1 MEEAMRPIRISD
13 ETMKRAASQGGAAT
27 LSLTF
32 KEKLEIAKLLDNL
45 GVSVIEI
52 EGIEKPKADVLR
64 IKSIASLVKHCT
76 LAVPVKVDG
85 SDVAEVWAALG
96 EAQHPRLQ
104 VQAAVSP
111 SRMEYVHKMKAPQ
124 MLDAVSSAL
133 KACAAL
139 TDQVEFIAEDATRTD
154 PEYLHSL
161 VKAAIEA
168 GATTVTICDDAG
180 TMLPAEFVQF
190 LEQIR
195 EAVPQLESVTLG
207 VSCSSE
213 LFMAV
218 STSIAAIAHGAGEV
232 KTTSYPLGVTELPKL
247 AKALASKGDAYDI
260 SSPINNTVLTRTVM
274 QIDRICEQGSAK
286 SALATGASFATVNS
300 DFTLT
305 LVDDAEAVAEAV
317 RNLGYDLTDDDMVLV
332 FEAFQRIAKKKD
344 SIGAKE
350 LDAIVAS
357 AALQV
362 PSTYKLVRYTIN
374 SGNTVKATAYIQISI
389 NGEEKECI
397 GMGDGPVDA
406 AFAAIDDAIG
416 RSFELDD
423 WQMQSVTE
431 GQEAMGEAIIKLMSD
446 GKMYSGRGISTD
458 IIGSSIRAYLNAINK
473 VVYEESEGN

>member
-1 MEEAMRPIRISD
+1 MRPIGISD
-13 ETMKRAASQGGAAT
+13 ETMKRAASLGGSAA

-32 KEKLEIAKLLDNL
+32 KEKLELAKLLDNL

-52 EGIEKPKADVLR
+52 EGIEKAKADALR
-64 IKSIASLVKHCT
+64 IKSIASIVKDSA

-85 SDVAEVWAALG
+85 SDVDAVWAALS
-96 EAQHPRLQ
+96 EAKRPRLQ
-104 VQAAVSP
+104 VQVAVSP

-124 MLDAVSSAL
+124 MLEAVASTVR
-133 KACAAL
+133 ACAAVAPE
-139 TDQVEFIAEDATRTD
+139 VEFIAEDATRTD
-154 PEYLHSL
+154 STYLHEMIRG
-161 VKAAIEA
+161 AIDA
-168 GATTVTICDDAG
+168 GATIVTVCDDAG
-180 TMLPAEFVQF
+180 TMLPSEFVRF
-190 LEQIR
+190 LEQL
-195 EAVPQLESVTLG
+195 AQSVPQLADVTLG
-207 VSCSSE
+207 VSCSNE

-218 STSIAAIAHGAGEV
+218 STSIASIAYGAGEV

-247 AKALASKGDAYDI
+247 AKALASKGDAYGV
-260 SSPINNTVLTRTVM
+260 SSPINNTVLNRTVM
-274 QIDRICEQGSAK
+274 QIDRICKQGSAK
-286 SALATGASFATVNS
+286 SALATGASFAANT

-305 LVDDAEAVAEAV
+305 AVDDADAVTEAV
-317 RNLGYDLTDDDMVLV
+317 RNLGYDLSEDDMVLV
-332 FEAFQRIAKKKD
+332 FEAFQRIASKKD

-374 SGNTVKATAYIQISI
+374 SGSTVKATAYIQISAS
-389 NGEEKECI
+389 GEEKEGI

-406 AFAAIDDAIG
+406 AFAAIDDLVG

-473 VVYEESEGN
+473 VVYEEGEGN